1 MSANPTTRPTVLVV
15 DDDLSLRVLTT
26 IVLARAGY
34 SPTAVSGVARALERV
49 ADGGVDVVLTDLTMP
64 GLDGFDLLAAL
75 RASRMSPPVV
85 AMTASDDEE
94 QIIRAVS
101 LGARTVVRKPFTGEE
116 LGVALEIALGTV
128 RAAA

>member
-1 MSANPTTRPTVLVV
+1 MSTAPTARPKVLVV

-26 IVLARAGY
+26 IVLARVGY

-49 ADGGVDVVLTDLTMP
+49 AEGGVDVVLTDLAMP
-64 GLDGFDLLAAL
+64 GLDGFDLLTAL

-85 AMTASDDEE
+85 VMTASDDEE
-94 QIIRAVS
+94 QIIRALG

-116 LGVALEIALGTV
+116 LGVALEIALGAV

>member
-1 MSANPTTRPTVLVV
+1 MSTVQTARPTVLVV

-26 IVLARAGY
+26 IVLAREGY
-34 SPTAVSGVARALERV
+34 SPTAVSGVVRALERV
-49 ADGGVDVVLTDLTMP
+49 ADGGIDVVLTDLVMP
-64 GLDGFDLLAAL
+64 GLDGLDLLTAL

-85 AMTASDDEE
+85 VMTASDDEE
-94 QIIRAVS
+94 QIMRALG

-116 LGVALEIALGTV
+116 LGVALEIALGAV